1 MVEIRPSRKEDIFR
15 QKEVWRSCFGD
26 DERFIDLF
34 YQTYYVPE
42 ETVVLLEEGQVA
54 SMAALL
60 PMELRLPGGQH
71 VQAGYVYALATDPAV
86 QKKGFARHV
95 LHYADF
101 YLKELGRQCVILVP
115 ASPSLHRFF
124 DTVDYRE
131 CFATRKVEL
140 LRTQLIPAHPK
151 DTITPVE
158 PAEYNRIRDSLLEG
172 TFYVHYEE
180 NMIAL
185 QRDICRLSGPGA
197 DLYRITVDGVEG
209 CAAVE
214 YYQQDRV
221 LVKELLLPP
230 AQMSRAATQIARV
243 VPVGHYHLRTP
254 AFWEGLQGSYIQAF
268 GMVKWYDPQQEQIWF
283 REREGYLGFGFD

>member
-1 MVEIRPSRKEDIFR
+1 MVEIRPSREADISR
-15 QKEVWRSCFGD
+15 QKEIWRSCFGD

-34 YQTYYVPE
+34 YQTYYVPK
-42 ETVVLLEEGQVA
+42 ETVVLLDDGQMA
-54 SMAALL
+54 SMTALL
-60 PMELRLPGGQH
+60 PMELRLPNGERA
-71 VQAGYVYALATDPAV
+71 QAGYVYALATDPAL

-95 LHYADF
+95 LRYADF

-140 LRTQLIPAHPK
+140 LRTQLVPAVAG
-151 DTITPVE
+151 DTIVSIE
-158 PAEYNRIRDSLLEG
+158 PAEYNRIRDTLLEG
-172 TFYVHYEE
+172 TFYVHYDEK
-180 NMIAL
+180 MIAL

-214 YYQQDRV
+214 YYQRDRV

-230 AQMSRAATQIARV
+230 AQMSRAATQISHM
-243 VPVGHYHLRTP
+243 VPADHYHLRTP

-268 GMVKWYDPQQEQIWF
+268 GMIKWYDSGQEQTWF
-283 REREGYLGFGFD
+283 QEREGYLGFGFD